1 MRKTGILLAAMASI
15 ALSGCYS
22 MQGAERLVTKDAKPA
37 EFRYADIRM
46 FVDDFDKA
54 KAFRNGNPDATNPY
68 VNSMLRSGFMYNYS
82 FCENYFNVMAKN
94 QRRSKISRSLLAPLT
109 SVITGIIGL
118 QDFSSSPGSKED
130 LIQGLAIGSAAATSI
145 LDIYDEHFLF
155 GTDNIDSVETMTL
168 KALDAHSSAVT
179 KQTDIRFETGMKHL
193 IDNQGQCS
201 PQSILTLARSSIRN
215 SDIVATNVNAT
226 KGGDGVTTNEKG
238 EGKVTVG
245 VRGK

>member
-1 MRKTGILLAAMASI
+1 MASI

-37 EFRYADIRM
+37 ELRYSDIKM

-54 KAFRNGNPDATNPY
+54 KAFRNGQPDAKNPY
-68 VNSMLRSGFMYNYS
+68 VKSMLRSGFMYNYS

-118 QDFSSSPGSKED
+118 HDFSQNPGEKED
-130 LIQGLAIGSAAATSI
+130 LIQGLAIGSAAATSL
-145 LDIYDEHFLF
+145 LDIYDEHLLF
-155 GTDNIDSVETMTL
+155 GTDNVDSVETMTL
-168 KALDAHSSAVT
+168 KALNAHST
-179 KQTDIRFETGMKHL
+179 KVLQQNNMFFETAMQHL

-201 PQSILTLARSSIRN
+201 PQSILTLARSSIKN
-215 SDIVATNVNAT
+215 SDIVATNQNAS
-226 KGGDGVTTNEKG
+226 KSASGVASNEDV
-238 EGKVTVG
+238 EGKVTVR
-245 VRGK
+245 VRGD